1 MVTSVSYT
9 SGVQDSRS
17 CHAPCNVRTAKGFQL
32 HPYADEQALTT
43 FRVWCCL
50 LAGNSVSA
58 LNSPLWLGSIYFS
71 VMCWK
76 LLQLPR
82 GLVWLVY
89 QVVWWQRDLS
99 PKHFHHSWV
108 LSLSWFQSNAFVM
121 KWHFFLEHVLF
132 VSLDMDLFLWM
143 IKFRFGDLNSIFFNV
158 PFPYF
163 WSKPLLVL
171 REPHTPLHAEGICQ
185 CLLLGIRDELLKKY
199 RHPGAKDELSQ
210 QLPASLRKEKSI
222 YQG

>member
-1 MVTSVSYT
+1 MF
-9 SGVQDSRS
+9 RIS
-17 CHAPCNVRTAKGFQL
+17 CVWLKPGPEFW
-32 HPYADEQALTT
+32 ALTGNCFEPSVLEDLWNT
-43 FRVWCCL
+43 TGK
-50 LAGNSVSA
+50 AGFGC
-58 LNSPLWLGSIYFS
+58 PWLILEP
-71 VMCWK
+71 C
-76 LLQLPR
+76 R
-82 GLVWLVY
+82 C
-89 QVVWWQRDLS
+89 
-99 PKHFHHSWV
+99 V
-108 LSLSWFQSNAFVM
+108 LRNKPDTA
-121 KWHFFLEHVLF
+121 
-132 VSLDMDLFLWM
+132 LDMDLFLWM